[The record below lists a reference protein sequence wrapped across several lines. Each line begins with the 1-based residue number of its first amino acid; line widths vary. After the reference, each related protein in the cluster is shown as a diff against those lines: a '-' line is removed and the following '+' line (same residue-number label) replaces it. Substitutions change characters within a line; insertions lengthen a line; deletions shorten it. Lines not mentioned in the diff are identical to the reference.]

1 MLSWEYGG
9 CTMDDLKRT
18 GICLSGGG
26 RKFFRGGYLRLG
38 CGSLNT
44 SPPTGEMEN
53 TTLKVG
59 NQLHL

>member
-1 MLSWEYGG
+1 
-9 CTMDDLKRT
+9 MDDLKRT

-26 RKFFRGGYLRLG
+26 RKFFRAGYLRLG